1 MLTGCENNDFEILA
15 HVVEELL
22 GEGADIEDH
31 FKGQALELF
40 LRWLPL
46 VLSLELLSQLA
57 EVVLLLLACREHLL
71 VLDVG
76 VNQGFVQ
83 VKYQG
88 IFHLRRRQYR
98 SILRLIVYVNGLNLD

>member
-22 GEGADIEDH
+22 GEGADVEDH
-31 FKGQALELF
+31 LEGEALELF
-40 LRWLPL
+40 LRGLPL
-46 VLSLELLSQLA
+46 VLSLELLGQLA

-76 VNQGFVQ
+76 VNECFVE
-83 VKYQG
+83 VEYQG
-88 IFHLRRRQYR
+88 ILHCGRR
-98 SILRLIVYVNGLNLD
+98 

>member
-1 MLTGCENNDFEILA
+1 MLAGCENNDFEILA

-31 FKGQALELF
+31 FKGKALELF
-40 LRWLPL
+40 LRGLPL

-76 VNQGFVQ
+76 VNKGFVQ
-83 VKYQG
+83 VEYQG
-88 IFHLRRRQYR
+88 IFHGRRRQYR